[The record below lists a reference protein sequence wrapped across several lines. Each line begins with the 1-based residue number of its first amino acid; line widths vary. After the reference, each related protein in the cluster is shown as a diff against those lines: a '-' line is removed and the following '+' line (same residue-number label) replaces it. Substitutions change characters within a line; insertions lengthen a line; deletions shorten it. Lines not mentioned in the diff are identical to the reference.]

1 LTESSDWFS
10 IRLNPPKFAKK
21 RKTNRFHSFHIKQ
34 RKHFQKNRK
43 QKTENRKQKTENRK
57 QKNRKTEKQKNRKT
71 NPPFSLSLC
80 PLSPLS

>member
-1 LTESSDWFS
+1 
-10 IRLNPPKFAKK
+10 LNPPKFAKK

-57 QKNRKTEKQKNRKT
+57 TEKQKNRKT
-71 NPPFSLSLC
+71 EKPTHHSLSLSALSL
-80 PLSPLS
+80 LSPDEGLR